1 MTVFRFK
8 ITIKLDVM
16 ISTKEATR
24 IIAENAVIFQKRK
37 MSLLLSSGNLLSE
50 NIYADRDF
58 PPFDRVTMD
67 GIAIKASSW
76 TKGVRNFVI
85 ERLQPAGS
93 TRTKLE
99 DDDNAIEIMTGAI
112 LPENTDAVIQYE
124 EIEIME
130 KEGNGIASIQSST
143 VVPYQ
148 NVHHKG
154 EDRKAGDLLIPEG
167 TVIAA
172 PEIGVMASV
181 GMWEVLVYD
190 FPRVAIISTGDELV
204 EVNQVPEAHQIRK
217 SNVYSIQSELTGL
230 GIASETF
237 HLPDSKDALFQSLQS
252 IMNEYPVLI
261 LSGGVSKGKLD
272 YVPGVLEVLG
282 IKKFFHGVKQRPG
295 KPFWFG
301 RSGDNTIFALP
312 GNPVSTFMCFQRY
325 VKIWFE
331 KCLSISPKRFYAG
344 LTKDVLFKPEL
355 TYFLQVKIH
364 VTPHGKIE
372 ATPVTGHGSGDLA
385 NMLLADG
392 FLELPP
398 GQLQFRAGD
407 SFPLHLFR
415 SGWSLQDAENNRTE

>member
-1 MTVFRFK
+1 
-8 ITIKLDVM
+8 M
-16 ISTKEATR
+16 ISTTEATR
-24 IIAENAVIFQKRK
+24 IIADNAVKFQKKKVPLLECSAK
-37 MSLLLSSGNLLSE
+37 MVAE
-50 NIYADRDF
+50 NSYADRDF
-58 PPFDRVTMD
+58 PPYERVTMD

-76 TKGVRNFVI
+76 TKGVRNYEI

-93 TRTKLE
+93 IRTKLQG
-99 DDDNAIEIMTGAI
+99 DDNAIEIMTGAI

-130 KEGNGIASIQSST
+130 KEGKRIASIQSSQ

-148 NVHHKG
+148 NVHRMG
-154 EDRKAGDLLIPEG
+154 EDRKAGELLIPEG
-167 TVIAA
+167 TIIAA
-172 PEIGVMASV
+172 PEIGVMASA

-190 FPRVAIISTGDELV
+190 FPHVAIISTGDELV
-204 EVNQVPEAHQIRK
+204 EVNEVPEAHQIRK
-217 SNVYSIQSELTGL
+217 SNVYSIQTELTGL
-230 GIASETF
+230 GIVSELF

-252 IMNEYPVLI
+252 IMKEYPVLI
-261 LSGGVSKGKLD
+261 LSGGVSKGKLE
-272 YVPGVLEVLG
+272 YVPGVLEALG

-301 RSGDNTIFALP
+301 RSGDNTVFALP

-325 VKIWFE
+325 VKMWFE
-331 KCLSISPKRFYAG
+331 RCLSVSPKRFYAG
-344 LTKDVLFKPEL
+344 LTEDILFKPEL

-372 ATPVTGHGSGDLA
+372 AAPVAGHGSGDLA
-385 NMLLADG
+385 NMLQADG

-398 GQLQFRAGD
+398 GQPQFRAGD

>member
-1 MTVFRFK
+1 
-8 ITIKLDVM
+8 M
-16 ISTKEATR
+16 ISTTEATR
-24 IIAENAVIFQKRK
+24 IIADNAVKFQKKKVPLLECSAK
-37 MSLLLSSGNLLSE
+37 MVAE
-50 NIYADRDF
+50 NSYADRDF
-58 PPFDRVTMD
+58 PPYERVTMD

-76 TKGVRNFVI
+76 TKGVRNYEI

-93 TRTKLE
+93 IRTKLQG
-99 DDDNAIEIMTGAI
+99 DDNAIEIMTGAI

-130 KEGNGIASIQSST
+130 KEGKRIASIQSSQ

-148 NVHHKG
+148 NVHRMG
-154 EDRKAGDLLIPEG
+154 EDRKAGELLIPEG
-167 TVIAA
+167 TIIAA
-172 PEIGVMASV
+172 PEIGVMASA

-190 FPRVAIISTGDELV
+190 FPHVAIISTGDELV
-204 EVNQVPEAHQIRK
+204 EVNEVPEAHQIRK
-217 SNVYSIQSELTGL
+217 SNVYSIQTELTGL
-230 GIASETF
+230 GIVSELF
-237 HLPDSKDALFQSLQS
+237 HLLDSKDALFQSLQS
-252 IMNEYPVLI
+252 IMKEYPVLI

-272 YVPGVLEVLG
+272 YVPGVLEALG

-301 RSGDNTIFALP
+301 RSGDNTVFALP

-325 VKIWFE
+325 VKMWFE
-331 KCLSISPKRFYAG
+331 RCLSVSPKRFYAG
-344 LTKDVLFKPEL
+344 LTEDILFKPEL

-372 ATPVTGHGSGDLA
+372 AAPVAGHGSGDLA
-385 NMLLADG
+385 NMLQADG

-398 GQLQFRAGD
+398 GQPQFRAGD

>member
-1 MTVFRFK
+1 
-8 ITIKLDVM
+8 M
-16 ISTKEATR
+16 ISTTEATR
-24 IIAENAVIFQKRK
+24 IIADNAVKFQKKKVPLLECSAK
-37 MSLLLSSGNLLSE
+37 MVAE
-50 NIYADRDF
+50 NSYADRDF
-58 PPFDRVTMD
+58 PPYERVTMD

-76 TKGVRNFVI
+76 TKGVRNYEI

-93 TRTKLE
+93 IRTKLQG
-99 DDDNAIEIMTGAI
+99 DDNAIEIMTGAI

-130 KEGNGIASIQSST
+130 KEGKRIASIQSSQ

-148 NVHHKG
+148 NVHRMG
-154 EDRKAGDLLIPEG
+154 EDRKAGELLIPEG
-167 TVIAA
+167 TIIAA
-172 PEIGVMASV
+172 PEIGVMASA

-190 FPRVAIISTGDELV
+190 FPHVAIISTGDELV
-204 EVNQVPEAHQIRK
+204 EVNEVPEAHQIRK
-217 SNVYSIQSELTGL
+217 SNVYSIQTELTELGIVSEL
-230 GIASETF
+230 F

-252 IMNEYPVLI
+252 IMKEYPVLI

-272 YVPGVLEVLG
+272 YVPGVLEALG

-301 RSGDNTIFALP
+301 RSGDNTVFALP

-325 VKIWFE
+325 VKMWFE
-331 KCLSISPKRFYAG
+331 RCLSVSPKRFYAG
-344 LTKDVLFKPEL
+344 LTEDILFKPEL

-372 ATPVTGHGSGDLA
+372 AAPVAGHGSGDLA
-385 NMLLADG
+385 NMLQADG

-398 GQLQFRAGD
+398 GQPQFRAGD

>member
-1 MTVFRFK
+1 
-8 ITIKLDVM
+8 M
-16 ISTKEATR
+16 ISTTEATR
-24 IIAENAVIFQKRK
+24 IIADNAVKFQKKKVPLLECSAK
-37 MSLLLSSGNLLSE
+37 MVAE
-50 NIYADRDF
+50 NSYADRDF
-58 PPFDRVTMD
+58 PPYERVTMD

-76 TKGVRNFVI
+76 TKGVRNYEI

-93 TRTKLE
+93 IRTKLQG
-99 DDDNAIEIMTGAI
+99 DDNAIEIMTGAI

-130 KEGNGIASIQSST
+130 KEGKRIASIQSSQ

-148 NVHHKG
+148 NVHRMG
-154 EDRKAGDLLIPEG
+154 EDRKAGELLIPEG
-167 TVIAA
+167 TIIAA
-172 PEIGVMASV
+172 PEIGVMASA

-190 FPRVAIISTGDELV
+190 FPHVAIISTGDELV
-204 EVNQVPEAHQIRK
+204 EVNEVPEAHQIRK
-217 SNVYSIQSELTGL
+217 SNVYSIQTELTGL
-230 GIASETF
+230 GIVSELF

-252 IMNEYPVLI
+252 IMKEYPVLI

-272 YVPGVLEVLG
+272 YVPGVLEALG

-301 RSGDNTIFALP
+301 RSGDNTVFALP

-325 VKIWFE
+325 VKMWFE
-331 KCLSISPKRFYAG
+331 RCLSVSPKRFYAG
-344 LTKDVLFKPEL
+344 LTEDVLFKPEL

-372 ATPVTGHGSGDLA
+372 AAPVAGHGSGDLA
-385 NMLLADG
+385 NMLQADG

-398 GQLQFRAGD
+398 GQPQFRAGD

>member
-1 MTVFRFK
+1 
-8 ITIKLDVM
+8 M
-16 ISTKEATR
+16 ISTTEATR
-24 IIAENAVIFQKRK
+24 IIADNAVKFQKKKVPLLECSAK
-37 MSLLLSSGNLLSE
+37 MVAE
-50 NIYADRDF
+50 NSYADRDF
-58 PPFDRVTMD
+58 PPYERVTMD

-76 TKGVRNFVI
+76 TKGVRNYEI

-93 TRTKLE
+93 IRTKLQG
-99 DDDNAIEIMTGAI
+99 DDNAIEIMTGAI

-130 KEGNGIASIQSST
+130 KEGKRIASIQSSQ

-148 NVHHKG
+148 NVHRMG
-154 EDRKAGDLLIPEG
+154 EDRKAGELLIPEG
-167 TVIAA
+167 TIIAA
-172 PEIGVMASV
+172 PEIGVMASA

-190 FPRVAIISTGDELV
+190 VPHVAIISTGDELV
-204 EVNQVPEAHQIRK
+204 EVNEVPEAHQIRK
-217 SNVYSIQSELTGL
+217 SNVYSIQTELTGL
-230 GIASETF
+230 GIVSELF
-237 HLPDSKDALFQSLQS
+237 HLQDSKDALFQSLQS
-252 IMNEYPVLI
+252 IMKEYPVLI

-272 YVPGVLEVLG
+272 YVPGVLEALG

-301 RSGDNTIFALP
+301 RSGDNTVFALP

-325 VKIWFE
+325 VKMWFE
-331 KCLSISPKRFYAG
+331 RCLSVSPKRFYAG
-344 LTKDVLFKPEL
+344 LTEDILFKPEL

-372 ATPVTGHGSGDLA
+372 AAPVAGHGSGDLA
-385 NMLLADG
+385 NMLQADG

-398 GQLQFRAGD
+398 GQPQFRAGD

>member
-1 MTVFRFK
+1 
-8 ITIKLDVM
+8 M
-16 ISTKEATR
+16 ISTTEATR
-24 IIAENAVIFQKRK
+24 IIADNAVKFQKKKVPLLECSAK
-37 MSLLLSSGNLLSE
+37 MVAE
-50 NIYADRDF
+50 NSYADRDF
-58 PPFDRVTMD
+58 PPYERVTMD

-76 TKGVRNFVI
+76 TKGVRNYEI

-93 TRTKLE
+93 IRTKLQG
-99 DDDNAIEIMTGAI
+99 DDNAIEIMTGAI

-130 KEGNGIASIQSST
+130 KEGKRIASIQSSQ

-148 NVHHKG
+148 NVHRMG
-154 EDRKAGDLLIPEG
+154 EDRKAGELLIPEG
-167 TVIAA
+167 TIIAA
-172 PEIGVMASV
+172 PEIGVMASA

-190 FPRVAIISTGDELV
+190 IPHVAIISTGDELV
-204 EVNQVPEAHQIRK
+204 EVNEVPEAHQIRK
-217 SNVYSIQSELTGL
+217 SNVYSIQTELTGL
-230 GIASETF
+230 GIVSELF

-252 IMNEYPVLI
+252 IMKEYPVLI

-272 YVPGVLEVLG
+272 YVPGVLEALG

-301 RSGDNTIFALP
+301 RSGDNTVFALP

-325 VKIWFE
+325 VKMWFE
-331 KCLSISPKRFYAG
+331 RCLSVSPKRFYAG
-344 LTKDVLFKPEL
+344 LTEDILFKPEL

-372 ATPVTGHGSGDLA
+372 AAPVAGHGSGDLA
-385 NMLLADG
+385 NMLQADG

-398 GQLQFRAGD
+398 GQPQFRAGD

>member
-1 MTVFRFK
+1 
-8 ITIKLDVM
+8 M
-16 ISTKEATR
+16 ISTTEATR
-24 IIAENAVIFQKRK
+24 IIADNAVKFQKKKVPLLECSAK
-37 MSLLLSSGNLLSE
+37 MVAE
-50 NIYADRDF
+50 NSYADRDF
-58 PPFDRVTMD
+58 PPYERVTMD

-76 TKGVRNFVI
+76 TKGVRNYEI

-93 TRTKLE
+93 IRTKLQG
-99 DDDNAIEIMTGAI
+99 DDNAIEIMTGAI

-130 KEGNGIASIQSST
+130 KEGKRIASIQSSQ

-148 NVHHKG
+148 NVHRMG
-154 EDRKAGDLLIPEG
+154 EDRKAGELLIPEG
-167 TVIAA
+167 TIIAA
-172 PEIGVMASV
+172 PEIGVMASA

-190 FPRVAIISTGDELV
+190 FPHVAIISTGDELV
-204 EVNQVPEAHQIRK
+204 EVNEVPEAHQIRK
-217 SNVYSIQSELTGL
+217 SNVYSIQTELTGL
-230 GIASETF
+230 GIVSELF
-237 HLPDSKDALFQSLQS
+237 HLQDSKDALFQSLQS
-252 IMNEYPVLI
+252 IMKEYPVLI

-272 YVPGVLEVLG
+272 YVPGVLEALG

-301 RSGDNTIFALP
+301 RSGDNTVFALP

-325 VKIWFE
+325 VKMWFE
-331 KCLSISPKRFYAG
+331 RCLSVSPKRFYAG
-344 LTKDVLFKPEL
+344 LTEDILFKPEL

-372 ATPVTGHGSGDLA
+372 AAPVAGHGSGDLA
-385 NMLLADG
+385 NMLQADG

-398 GQLQFRAGD
+398 GQPQFRAGD

>member
-1 MTVFRFK
+1 
-8 ITIKLDVM
+8 M
-16 ISTKEATR
+16 ISTTEATR
-24 IIAENAVIFQKRK
+24 IIADNAVKFQKKKVPLLECSAK
-37 MSLLLSSGNLLSE
+37 MVAE
-50 NIYADRDF
+50 NSYADRDF
-58 PPFDRVTMD
+58 PPYERVTMD

-76 TKGVRNFVI
+76 TKGVRNYEI

-93 TRTKLE
+93 IRTKLQG
-99 DDDNAIEIMTGAI
+99 DDNAIEIMTGAI

-130 KEGNGIASIQSST
+130 KEGKRIASIQSSQ

-148 NVHHKG
+148 NVHRMG
-154 EDRKAGDLLIPEG
+154 EDRKAGELLIPEG
-167 TVIAA
+167 TIIAA
-172 PEIGVMASV
+172 PEIGVMASA

-190 FPRVAIISTGDELV
+190 IPHVAIISTGDELV
-204 EVNQVPEAHQIRK
+204 EVNEVPEAHQIRK
-217 SNVYSIQSELTGL
+217 SNVYSIQTELTGL
-230 GIASETF
+230 GIVSELF
-237 HLPDSKDALFQSLQS
+237 HLLDSKDALFQSLQS
-252 IMNEYPVLI
+252 IMKEYPVLI

-272 YVPGVLEVLG
+272 YVPGVLEALG

-301 RSGDNTIFALP
+301 RSGDNTVFALP

-325 VKIWFE
+325 VKMWFE
-331 KCLSISPKRFYAG
+331 RCLSVSPKRFYAG
-344 LTKDVLFKPEL
+344 LTEDILFKPEL

-372 ATPVTGHGSGDLA
+372 AAPVAGHGSGDLA
-385 NMLLADG
+385 NMLQADG

-398 GQLQFRAGD
+398 GQPQFRAGD

>member
-1 MTVFRFK
+1 
-8 ITIKLDVM
+8 M
-16 ISTKEATR
+16 ISTTEATR
-24 IIAENAVIFQKRK
+24 IIADNAVKFQKKKVPLLECSAK
-37 MSLLLSSGNLLSE
+37 MVAE
-50 NIYADRDF
+50 NSYADRDF
-58 PPFDRVTMD
+58 PPYERVTMD

-76 TKGVRNFVI
+76 TKGVRNYEI

-93 TRTKLE
+93 IRTKLQG
-99 DDDNAIEIMTGAI
+99 DDNAIEIMTGAI

-130 KEGNGIASIQSST
+130 KEGKRIASIQSSQ

-148 NVHHKG
+148 NVHRMG
-154 EDRKAGDLLIPEG
+154 EDRKAGELLIPEG
-167 TVIAA
+167 TIIAA
-172 PEIGVMASV
+172 PEIGVMASA

-190 FPRVAIISTGDELV
+190 FPHVAIISTGDELV
-204 EVNQVPEAHQIRK
+204 EVNEVPEAHQIRK
-217 SNVYSIQSELTGL
+217 SNVYSIQTELTGL
-230 GIASETF
+230 GIVSELF

-252 IMNEYPVLI
+252 IMKEYPVLI

-272 YVPGVLEVLG
+272 YVPGVLEALG

-301 RSGDNTIFALP
+301 RSGDNTVFALP

-325 VKIWFE
+325 VKMWFE
-331 KCLSISPKRFYAG
+331 RCLSVSPKRFYAG
-344 LTKDVLFKPEL
+344 LTEDILFKPEL

-372 ATPVTGHGSGDLA
+372 AAPVAGHGSGDLA
-385 NMLLADG
+385 NMLQADG

-398 GQLQFRAGD
+398 GQPQFRAGD

>member
-1 MTVFRFK
+1 
-8 ITIKLDVM
+8 M
-16 ISTKEATR
+16 ISTTEATR
-24 IIAENAVIFQKRK
+24 IIADNAVKFQKKKVPLLECSGK
-37 MSLLLSSGNLLSE
+37 MVAE
-50 NIYADRDF
+50 NSYADRDF
-58 PPFDRVTMD
+58 PPYERVTMD

-76 TKGVRNFVI
+76 TKGVRNYEI

-93 TRTKLE
+93 IRTKLQG
-99 DDDNAIEIMTGAI
+99 DDNAIEIMTGAI

-130 KEGNGIASIQSST
+130 KEGKRIASIQSSQ

-148 NVHHKG
+148 NVHRMG
-154 EDRKAGDLLIPEG
+154 EDRKAGELLIPEG
-167 TVIAA
+167 TIIAA
-172 PEIGVMASV
+172 PEIGVMASA

-190 FPRVAIISTGDELV
+190 FPHVAIISTGDELV
-204 EVNQVPEAHQIRK
+204 EVNEVPEAHQIRK
-217 SNVYSIQSELTGL
+217 SNVYSIQTELTGL
-230 GIASETF
+230 GIVSELF

-252 IMNEYPVLI
+252 IMKEYPVLI

-272 YVPGVLEVLG
+272 YVPGVLEALG

-301 RSGDNTIFALP
+301 RSGDNTVFALP

-325 VKIWFE
+325 VKMWFE
-331 KCLSISPKRFYAG
+331 RCLSVSPKRFYAG
-344 LTKDVLFKPEL
+344 LTEDILFKPEL

-372 ATPVTGHGSGDLA
+372 AAPVAGHGSGDLA
-385 NMLLADG
+385 NMLQADG

-398 GQLQFRAGD
+398 GQPQFRAGD